1 MNRSYRIENNGETP
15 IVLHACEGGVEHLH
29 VIAPG
34 MYANFQES
42 LPLLPTETPLSV
54 SVMPQGVTLAYE
66 ADLADRAG
74 GPALTPEQVKEMVRH
89 EVAHAMGAALKAEDK
104 PKPKPKPKPRP
115 PKADAR

>member
-42 LPLLPTETPLSV
+42 LPTETPLSV
-54 SVMPQGVTLAYE
+54 SVMPQGVTLAD
-66 ADLADRAG
+66 ATGLADQAG

-89 EVAHAMGAALKAEDK
+89 EIAHAMGAALKAEDK
-104 PKPKPKPKPRP
+104 PKPKPKPRPKPRP
-115 PKADAR
+115 PKADAK